1 MMLHLFPHILEEVDL
16 IAGLESLRTVR
27 HTKLISTWLDFY
39 GCRRSRILSAP
50 SRKARH
56 GTISIL
62 LLNCQSICTA
72 KNVRTVDVGSSREQ
86 TRVACVFEL
95 AGVAIYFSIAP
106 GVQPKPF
113 VTGLAWLLDT
123 SHSLYGLF
131 SHPLTVL

>member
-1 MMLHLFPHILEEVDL
+1 MLHLFPHILEEVDL

-50 SRKARH
+50 SRNARH

-72 KNVRTVDVGSSREQ
+72 QDDEGSRLELPAS
-86 TRVACVFEL
+86 FEL
-95 AGVAIYFSIAP
+95 AGVAIYFSFAP